1 MTVTVSGTLSLSIK
15 AARLTFTG
23 IGLVWRIPIG
33 EDGEA
38 VDDPIDVK
46 MPDGVAVA
54 LNAPSISGGGFLQ
67 RIEAPDGR
75 VTWRGG
81 LALRFADSFELAAFG
96 VIELGGNRPWT
107 LLLFVTVRFTP
118 PYPLAFGL
126 KLTTVGGLLAL
137 NRTMAVDALR
147 DAVLGPTPGTLD
159 TALFAERPEEQ
170 LPVRAADARPVLP
183 GGAGAPGG
191 GPAGRDR
198 MARRDRHAL
207 RPLPR
212 RAAGRARELPVR
224 ALRHRAAGLPDADPG
239 PHPARARRTGSR
251 LRLPQQVRARVAGA
265 DRGAAVQARAPDRRR
280 GAAVPVGRPRRVRV
294 HARRLPPVVPAV
306 HPGRAARAGAARGHV
321 ASERVRRPQPA
332 ELLRAHLDQPAVRVL
347 GARRDRRE
355 LGRPARRRGLQL
367 PGDAEAADAL
377 RARSP
382 VPGDR
387 APLRLRSLQRRVEG
401 VDDRPGSLGHR
412 RDDLLGSV
420 RRRHVQGLRPLP
432 VGRRPRA
439 DRADAGAGAPRD
451 RRRAWRTRPSWS
463 VRRQTAAGRAAAAR
477 RQRRAG
483 PARSDRRAPDA
494 AAARHRARGLRRAAA
509 CRTPAPGAWWGRAA
523 WRR

>member
-1 MTVTVSGTLSLSIK
+1 MWPCRRRRGSRPPRRRRGPPKSSRTLNQKLGPITLHERRLEVTTTAIPFFSDSKIGVRVTVTVSGTLSLSIK

-38 VDDPIDVK
+38 IDDPIDVK

-107 LLLFVTVRFTP
+107 FLLFVTVRFTP

-137 NRTMAVDALR
+137 NRTMDDGRAARRGAGADVGHARHGALR
-147 DAVLGPTPGTLD
+147 RAPRGT
-159 TALFAERPEEQ
+159 AAR
-170 LPVRAADARPVLP
+170 RAADDRPVLP
-183 GGAGAPGG
+183 GRGRTPGG

-212 RAAGRARELPVR
+212 RAAGRARELRVR
-224 ALRHRAAGLPDADPG
+224 ALRHRAGGLPDADPG
-239 PHPARARRTGSR
+239 PHPARARRARSR

-265 DRGAAVQARAPDRRR
+265 DRSAALQARAADRRR
-280 GAAVPVGRPRRVRV
+280 GADVPVGRARRVRV

-306 HPGRAARAGAARGHV
+306 TSRPGCASRRVSGPRGIRTSSSISTCRAISRSPPPACSTGGRRTSRSARAGAGC
-321 ASERVRRPQPA
+321 
-332 ELLRAHLDQPAVRVL
+332 
-347 GARRDRRE
+347 
-355 LGRPARRRGLQL
+355 
-367 PGDAEAADAL
+367 
-377 RARSP
+377 
-382 VPGDR
+382 
-387 APLRLRSLQRRVEG
+387 APT
-401 VDDRPGSLGHR
+401 
-412 RDDLLGSV
+412 
-420 RRRHVQGLRPLP
+420 
-432 VGRRPRA
+432 
-439 DRADAGAGAPRD
+439 
-451 RRRAWRTRPSWS
+451 RTSTS
-463 VRRQTAAGRAAAAR
+463 
-477 RQRRAG
+477 
-483 PARSDRRAPDA
+483 S
-494 AAARHRARGLRRAAA
+494 
-509 CRTPAPGAWWGRAA
+509 
-523 WRR
+523 